1 MDHAAIIVL
10 CLVVLLA
17 LAGCSSAPGGID
29 EPTATLTPEPEGDG
43 PSTDDTFEVH
53 NIRITAALRR
63 TD

>member
-1 MDHAAIIVL
+1 MGHSSVIVL
-10 CLVVLLA
+10 CLVVLLV

-43 PSTDDTFEVH
+43 PSTDDMFEVH
-53 NIRITAALRR
+53 STKLTAALRR